1 MRRNHETCVEADYKI
16 TGWVSCAAAILR
28 RFSSIRNGLWLWGR
42 RRPARARGSLALSL
56 RAPAVLVD
64 RRSREASDQSESPL
78 PTVMAGLGSGAA
90 ARQDAPGPR
99 AARTQ
104 DHRAGRCAHRP
115 SPARRG
121 DLLDRRHDGQGGAE
135 QRLLGAADLS
145 RRAMVADLTVPAP
158 QLRHSR
164 RSALPT
170 KLEERIVSVATL
182 VIRGCPLRSRR
193 YGGAA
198 LGG

>member
-1 MRRNHETCVEADYKI
+1 MAM
-16 TGWVSCAAAILR
+16 GSSAPCAGERESGSEPEGA
-28 RFSSIRNGLWLWGR
+28 GR
-42 RRPARARGSLALSL
+42 P
-56 RAPAVLVD
+56 VD

-182 VIRGCPLRSRR
+182 VIRGMSAQIASVRRSGARR
-193 YGGAA
+193 MMV
-198 LGG
+198 